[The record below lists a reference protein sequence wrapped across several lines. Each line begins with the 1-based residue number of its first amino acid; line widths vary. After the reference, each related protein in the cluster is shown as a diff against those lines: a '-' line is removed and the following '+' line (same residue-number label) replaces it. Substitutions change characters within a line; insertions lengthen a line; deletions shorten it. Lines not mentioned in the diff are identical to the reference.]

1 VGRTSGVPPS
11 SRGGGGM
18 PSYVVGGP
26 ACQPT
31 ALRFGVSLGFASV
44 TRHPRPHSGIL
55 SPSVTGGD
63 AVTVMWGLF
72 RRSLWDRNKPLDI
85 RCRM

>member
-1 VGRTSGVPPS
+1 MGRTSGVPPS

-63 AVTVMWGLF
+63 AVTVMWVF
-72 RRSLWDRNKPLDI
+72 VPSIPLGSEQTP
-85 RCRM
+85 RHPM